1 MFGDRPRD
9 SFALETRPAQVSVVR
24 AGATPRFLRH
34 LGRLEFVP
42 PGAPAVRIRFE
53 REGDRIVAFT
63 VLDPDEVVRAR
74 RV

>member
-1 MFGDRPRD
+1 
-9 SFALETRPAQVSVVR
+9 
-24 AGATPRFLRH
+24 
-34 LGRLEFVP
+34 
-42 PGAPAVRIRFE
+42 VRIRFE